1 MKDIEQAA
9 KDAGVH
15 DSQLPDDFISRVAPM
30 PRRTRKR
37 NTLEDLGGSVKE
49 AMNKPP
55 ENEFEDW
62 LNEHGPEMEGED
74 DCESLMFAAWKAAQ
88 LSPSCMNCA
97 AVDLLIQRV
106 QELEKALERLSRP
119 RDCGC
124 VPCRGQCTDNESLL
138 IEGDEMRHI
147 ARTALAGAKESD
159 E

>member
-1 MKDIEQAA
+1 
-9 KDAGVH
+9 
-15 DSQLPDDFISRVAPM
+15 
-30 PRRTRKR
+30 
-37 NTLEDLGGSVKE
+37 VKE

-106 QELEKALERLSRP
+106 QELEEVLVLAEHKIDQYLQGQYPEGNSLGRILKAIR
-119 RDCGC
+119 
-124 VPCRGQCTDNESLL
+124 VT
-138 IEGDEMRHI
+138 
-147 ARTALAGAKESD
+147 LAGKKEEAK
-159 E
+159 

>member
-1 MKDIEQAA
+1 
-9 KDAGVH
+9 
-15 DSQLPDDFISRVAPM
+15 
-30 PRRTRKR
+30 
-37 NTLEDLGGSVKE
+37 VKE

-106 QELEKALERLSRP
+106 QELEEVLVLAEHKIDQYLQGQYPEGNSLGRILKAIR
-119 RDCGC
+119 
-124 VPCRGQCTDNESLL
+124 VT
-138 IEGDEMRHI
+138 
-147 ARTALAGAKESD
+147 LAGTKEQP
-159 E
+159 